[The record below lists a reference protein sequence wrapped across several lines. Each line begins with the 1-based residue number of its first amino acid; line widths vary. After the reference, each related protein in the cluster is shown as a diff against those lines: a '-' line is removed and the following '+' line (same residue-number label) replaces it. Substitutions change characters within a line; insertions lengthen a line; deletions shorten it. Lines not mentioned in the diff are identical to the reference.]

1 MNKEKIEVIE
11 ISTRKELRRFVNFSF
26 TMYSKN
32 PYWTPPI
39 INEEI
44 DALDQ
49 SKNPVFKN
57 AKGHYFLA
65 LKDGVIVGRIAVMIN
80 WIEVYKLKKKKVR
93 FGWFDVIDDI
103 NVTAAL
109 MEKVHAIGIENNM
122 DFIEGPVGFSNM
134 DKAGMLV
141 EGFEES
147 NTMITWYNAPYYH
160 DHFKKLGYK
169 DLAV

>member
-1 MNKEKIEVIE
+1 MSKEKIEVIE
-11 ISTRKELRRFVNFSF
+11 INSRKDIRRFIDFSF
-26 TMYSKN
+26 NLYSKN

-39 INEEI
+39 IIEEI
-44 DALDQ
+44 DTLDKN
-49 SKNPVFKN
+49 KNPVFKN
-57 AKGHYFLA
+57 AIGHYFLA
-65 LKDGVIVGRIAVMIN
+65 LKDGVTVGRIAVMIN
-80 WIEVYKLKKKKVR
+80 WIEVRKLKKKKVR

-109 MEKVHAIGIENNM
+109 MEKVHTIGIENNM

-147 NTMITWYNAPYYH
+147 NTMITWYNACLLYTSPSPR
-160 DHFKKLGYK
+160 DS
-169 DLAV
+169 